1 MEALFIL
8 LPGVFAL
15 ADRGIGGLLRRS
27 FVVGGMLLGA
37 AVLGYFNQPLAALLI
52 AVWLV
57 YRTIPWKVGGS
68 ITPRTTM
75 EIGASLLRH
84 AMPALA
90 VLLAYTWYGVD
101 PQAALPIAAY
111 ALAATGMG
119 VAYANHVDKLASQG
133 LGDNG
138 DYNDRLEAV
147 RGGLF
152 GFAAALALMLA

>member
-1 MEALFIL
+1 MEAFLIL

-27 FVVGGMLLGA
+27 FVVGAMLLGVVA
-37 AVLGYFNQPLAALLI
+37 LAYFDQSFAALLV

-68 ITPRTTM
+68 TTPRTPV
-75 EIGASLLRH
+75 EVAASILRH
-84 AMPALA
+84 GMPALA
-90 VLLAYTWYGVD
+90 VLLAHTWYGVD
-101 PQAALPIAAY
+101 PRAALPIAAY
-111 ALAATGMG
+111 ALVATGMG
-119 VAYANHVDKLASQG
+119 MAYAKHVDDLVRRG

-138 DYNDRLEAV
+138 DYNDKLEAM

-152 GFAAALALMLA
+152 GLTAALAIMLA